1 MGHNLYLMSATKNAI
16 SIRDVSAGYGGD
28 HAIETINFDVETR
41 DFVGIIGPNGAGK
54 STLFKVILG
63 LLKPSQGTVE
73 VLGQSPQ
80 EARSQIGYVPQYV
93 QFDHD
98 FPIRVWDVVLMGR
111 LQKRGL
117 FKRFKSGD
125 KGAVEQALSQLELT
139 EFKNTPLSE
148 LSIGERRRVYIA
160 RALATE
166 PQILLLDEP
175 TDSVDSRIHTK
186 IFDLLKE
193 LNNEITI
200 LMISHDLGVISSY
213 VKTIACLNKTL
224 HSHSEEILPEVLEE
238 VYQCPVDMIAH
249 GVPHRVLPEHADR

>member
-1 MGHNLYLMSATKNAI
+1 MGSSKPVI
-16 SIRDVSAGYGGD
+16 SLSNVSAGYGGD
-28 HAIETINFDVETR
+28 HAIESIDFAVEER

-63 LLKPSQGTVE
+63 LLEPKEGSMKI
-73 VLGQSPQ
+73 LGKSPKK
-80 EARSQIGYVPQYV
+80 ARSQIGYVPQYV
-93 QFDHD
+93 QFDDD
-98 FPIRVWDVVLMGR
+98 FPIQVRDVVLMGR
-111 LQKRGL
+111 LQTRGL
-117 FKRFKSGD
+117 FQRYQAD
-125 KGAVEQALSQLELT
+125 DQRAVEHALEQLELT
-139 EFKNTPLSE
+139 EFRNVPLSE

-160 RALATE
+160 RALATN
-166 PQILLLDEP
+166 PKILLLDEP

-186 IFDLLKE
+186 IFDLLRE
-193 LNNEITI
+193 LNKEITI

-249 GVPHRVLPEHADR
+249 GVPHRVLPEHHDS